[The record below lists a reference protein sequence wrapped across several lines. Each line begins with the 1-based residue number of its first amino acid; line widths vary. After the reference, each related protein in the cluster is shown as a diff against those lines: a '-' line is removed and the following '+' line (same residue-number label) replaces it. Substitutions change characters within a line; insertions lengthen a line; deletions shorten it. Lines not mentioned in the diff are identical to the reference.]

1 MEFHKVLEEVK
12 KYCTLKDDIRNQAK
26 AKVKPIM
33 KEQREEL
40 LEQGKKTA
48 NKIFYEKSQ
57 MLHVFRVSVPFK
69 T

>member
-12 KYCTLKDDIRNQAK
+12 KYCTLKDNIRNQAK

-40 LEQGKKTA
+40 LEQGKKDG
-48 NKIFYEKSQ
+48 K
-57 MLHVFRVSVPFK
+57 
-69 T
+69 